1 MNRLR
6 RVPVPFV
13 VGLTLLAAACGGGGG
28 GSTPPVQTDKALVW
42 GSGTWGA
49 QRWSAT
55 LPVTLAADDT
65 TSSSPSPSATTSS
78 TDDLARSE
86 TRR

>member
-1 MNRLR
+1 
-6 RVPVPFV
+6 

-42 GSGTWGA
+42 GSGTWGQ

-65 TSSSPSPSATTSS
+65 SSSATPTPSTIPS

>member
-1 MNRLR
+1 MTRIRTARPSLAM
-6 RVPVPFV
+6 
-13 VGLTLLAAACGGGGG
+13 GLLLLAAACGGGGG
-28 GSTPPVQTDKALVW
+28 GSNPPAQIGKALVW

-65 TSSSPSPSATTSS
+65 PSSPSPSSTTSS